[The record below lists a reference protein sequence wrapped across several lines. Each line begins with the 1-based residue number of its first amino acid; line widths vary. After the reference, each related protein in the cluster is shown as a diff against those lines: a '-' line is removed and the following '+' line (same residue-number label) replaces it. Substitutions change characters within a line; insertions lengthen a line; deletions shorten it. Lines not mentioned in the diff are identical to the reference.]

1 MPRLTLSVPVFR
13 LKREARRISRAEK
26 VPLAQ
31 ALDRVARA
39 EGFRTWG
46 HLAASLSQ
54 PDARWLFERLR
65 PGELVVLAARPG
77 HGKTMLGLALAA
89 EAARAGRD
97 AGVFSLVE
105 TEAQLASWLEELG
118 ARRVP
123 VLLDASDS
131 ISTAYLRR
139 QLAHA
144 RRGSLVV
151 VDYLQVLDQDRR
163 QPPLSEQLAEL
174 HDFAARTGLIVVLL
188 GQIDRR
194 FDAAERDLPC
204 RTDLRLPNPAD
215 VSLVSRWVF
224 LHEGRLSVEPA

>member
-1 MPRLTLSVPVFR
+1 MPRLTVSVPVFR

-26 VPLAQ
+26 IPLAQ
-31 ALDRVARA
+31 ALDRLARA

-46 HLAASLSQ
+46 HLAAALTQ
-54 PDARWLFERLR
+54 PDARWLLEQLR

-77 HGKTMLGLALAA
+77 HGKTMLALALAA

-105 TEAQLASWLEELG
+105 TAPQLSTWLEELG

-123 VLLDASDS
+123 VLLDASGG
-131 ISTAYLRR
+131 ISTAYLRS

-144 RRGSLVV
+144 KRGSVVV
-151 VDYLQVLDQDRR
+151 VDYLQLLDQDRR
-163 QPPLSEQLAEL
+163 QPPLAEQLREL
-174 HDFAARTGLIVVLL
+174 HDFATRTGITFVLL

-194 FDAAERDLPC
+194 FDAAARDMPC
-204 RTDLRLPNPAD
+204 RADLRLPNPAD

-224 LHEGRLSVEPA
+224 LHEGRLAVDAG